1 MLTAFRGL
9 CGATGVALLLIS
21 ALLISG
27 CGYGEALEDATNTE
41 NRQASDEAQ
50 PDIATEETMY
60 DDGDPDAEAEVDE
73 DDADETLFDAAEL
86 AEVSKEEFI
95 KGLDTQMKKLD
106 RQIEDMEARSDQI
119 RDDVQRRWETTINSL
134 REERA
139 ELKEEYKDLKDANE
153 DLWEDFRA
161 TVMAS
166 WNKTRVALEK
176 AENDF
181 ERYMKQE

>member
-9 CGATGVALLLIS
+9 CGATGVALLLM
-21 ALLISG
+21 SG
-27 CGYGEALEDATNTE
+27 CGYGEALEDAANTE
-41 NRQASDEAQ
+41 NRQANDEEGQA
-50 PDIATEETMY
+50 DIATEETMY
-60 DDGDPDAEAEVDE
+60 DNGDRDPEAEVDA

-86 AEVSKEEFI
+86 AGVSKEEFI

-106 RQIEDMEARSDQI
+106 RQIEDMEARTDQI
-119 RDDVQRRWETTINSL
+119 RDDVQRRWETTIKSL

-139 ELKEEYKDLKDANE
+139 ELKEEYEDLKDANE

-166 WNKTRVALEK
+166 WNQTRVALEK

-181 ERYMKQE
+181 NRYMKEE